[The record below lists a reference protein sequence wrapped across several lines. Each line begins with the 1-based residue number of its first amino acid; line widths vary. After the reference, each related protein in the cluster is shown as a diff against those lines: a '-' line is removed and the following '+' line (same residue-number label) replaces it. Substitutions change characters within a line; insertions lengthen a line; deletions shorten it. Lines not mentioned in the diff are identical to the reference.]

1 MECSHGVVM
10 RAEVTHGSPN
20 FSVCSA
26 LIFFQ
31 VLCVAARGFLVLL
44 LDDAECLVWS
54 PRMSDYC
61 PVLHSC
67 VVLFSAVC
75 GLLGC
80 LVVLAL
86 LWILL
91 DFFSWSVA
99 RW

>member
-31 VLCVAARGFLVLL
+31 VLCVGARGFLVLL

-67 VVLFSAVC
+67 VVLFFR
-75 GLLGC
+75 C
-80 LVVLAL
+80 L
-86 LWILL
+86 
-91 DFFSWSVA
+91 WSVGMFGGA
-99 RW
+99 DVVMDFVGFLLLVRC